1 MSEPTPNTPN
11 SPVDPAPEALTPAPR
26 PRRHL
31 GRWFA
36 WSLALGGLLGAA
48 AMGTVWLMGTEAGT
62 AWLLRQAPDM
72 ISADAPQGRLLG
84 DFSARQ
90 LRLNLPGDTHLQF
103 DGLRWQGLRLRWD
116 RSPQLWARIEAER
129 LQADRIQIRWTSS
142 DTPSAPLTDLRLPVA
157 VTIDALAV
165 GQLDLPSAG
174 TQLSQLQARVAL
186 AQPDEHGQ
194 QVHALQLQSLRWQDV
209 QLKGTLRAEADGR
222 MPLQAQLDATGRLPQ
237 GLDWQ
242 ARLQAQGPLLDLPL
256 QLDFKTA
263 GQSLQAQ
270 ARARPQAAW
279 PLAGLQASLKQFD
292 LAALNAAWPHTA
304 LSGQLDLDAQDWERP
319 ATLKVQISNALGG
332 PWDLQRLP
340 LSKLQADV
348 QFAPAHWQSLQIRS
362 LALDVADARGQ
373 AAGQLQAQGQLS
385 PAQASDLQLRLNGL
399 RLDALHSQLL
409 ALALDGQ
416 LRLRREAATVLPVD
430 AKSPPKPG
438 QSPKAP
444 ATPPAWL
451 DLDGQLST
459 RLATSGHPAVAT
471 PQLQIKAQLGEQGV
485 RVHRAELSAGKA
497 SASVQGEWIRQEQGD
512 WQARLQAQSQE
523 LDPGLLWKPAAGSG
537 APHRLNLQLSAQLH
551 RSAGSLWPQGE
562 ASLRLLPSQWAGQ
575 PLQGQLQYLRDA
587 QPARLVLNLE
597 QERNQL
603 QGELQGLEAL
613 RPEARLKIQ
622 WPRLAALTPLLDALT
637 PGLTLDGG
645 LQGDALVRGQVLPA
659 SSKARSGSHWSWSTQ
674 GQLALQQLVVRQPGR
689 QAKLQQGRLNWQLGT
704 DAADA
709 LGITLDAG
717 PLVLTQAQR
726 SVQIEGLLAKL
737 AGTWPRHQ
745 LQLQGQAR
753 PLPTSAGDPPLPGA
767 ALQLALD
774 GQLNT
779 LPFGLSGAQEALD
792 WRLSLQ
798 QARLRPQPATSN
810 DPWLQIEPVQA
821 RLSLSPG
828 ADLLSAELQEGRAS
842 IAGGQARI
850 RWSQARY
857 QAPQN
862 SSALPTVQLDA
873 LLEPL
878 ALAPLLAK
886 AQPDFGWGGDLLV
899 DGHLH
904 LDTRQGT
911 NLAFELQ
918 RLSGDLSVTEDRGV
932 QRLGLSDF
940 GLRLQARQGVW
951 SLTQALAGSNLGGFG
966 GIVVARTDPRA
977 LVPPMDAPIEGTVQ
991 ANVANLATWGGW
1003 IPAGWRVSGAMT
1015 AGFMLGGTLRDPQ
1028 LRGQAQGEGLAVRNP
1043 LMGVDV
1049 RDTRFL
1055 LALEGTRAR
1064 LQQFSARAADGE
1076 LRLTGEARL
1085 GAQPDLRLDLQAEKF
1100 GLLTR
1105 LDRRIITSGQGQV
1118 HLTPGSVDVQGAFR
1132 IDEGLFDFSK
1142 GDAPALDEDV
1152 FVRRPVSAQQAAR
1165 RDAPPMKVAVQ
1176 LDLDL
1181 GEQMKLRG
1189 RGLDTRLQGQ
1199 LKLQHKDG
1207 KPSLVGTVRTEGGTY
1222 DAYGQKLTVEKGEI
1236 LFTGVLDNPRLD
1248 VLAVRPNTDVR
1259 VGVTVGGTA
1268 LNPRIKLFSEPE
1280 LPETDKLSWLL
1291 LGRGPDELGRA
1302 DTALLQR
1309 AALALLSG
1317 EGESTSGKLMKNL
1330 GLDELSVSQGAQDDA
1345 RGAIVRVGKQLSKRV
1360 YVGYERGLNATTGNW
1375 QLIYR
1380 IAQRF
1385 TLRAQSGEDSA
1396 LDLIWQWRWQ

>member
-1 MSEPTPNTPN
+1 MSPPMTPP
-11 SPVDPAPEALTPAPR
+11 PDQAPDQPPEDAPPAAR

-36 WSLALGGLLGAA
+36 WSLALGGLLGSAA
-48 AMGTVWLMGTEAGT
+48 LGTVWLMGTEAGT
-62 AWLLRQAPDM
+62 AWLLRQAPDL
-72 ISADAPQGRLLG
+72 ISADAPEGRLLG

-90 LRLNLPGDTHLQF
+90 LRLNLPDGTRLQL
-103 DGLRWQGLRLRWD
+103 DGLRWQGLRLGWHS
-116 RSPQLWARIEAER
+116 SPQLWARVEADH
-129 LQADRIQIRWTSS
+129 LQADRVQIRWTSS

-157 VTIDALAV
+157 VKVHRLAV
-165 GQLDLPSAG
+165 GQLDLPPLD
-174 TQLSQLQARVAL
+174 TQLSQLDARVDL
-186 AQPDEHGQ
+186 AQLDAQGQ
-194 QVHALQLQSLRWQDV
+194 QVHELQLQTLRWQDV
-209 QLKGTLRAEADGR
+209 QLQGRLRAEADGQ
-222 MPLQAQLDATGRLPQ
+222 MPLQARIDATGRLPQ
-237 GLDWQ
+237 GPEWQ
-242 ARLQAQGPLLDLPL
+242 AQLQAQGPLLDLPL
-256 QLDFKTA
+256 QLDFRTA

-270 ARARPQAAW
+270 ARARMMADW
-279 PLAGLQASLKQFD
+279 PLAGLQASLQRFD
-292 LAALNAAWPHTA
+292 LSALHAEWPRTA
-304 LSGQLDLDAQDWERP
+304 LSGQLALEAKDWERP
-319 ATLKVQISNALGG
+319 ATLKVQIANAQSG
-332 PWDLQRLP
+332 PWDQQRLP
-340 LSKLQADV
+340 VAKLLADL
-348 QFAPAHWQSLQIRS
+348 QFKPSHWQSLQIRS
-362 LALDVADARGQ
+362 LTMEAADARGQ

-385 PAQASDLQLRLNGL
+385 PDQASDLQLRLNGL

-416 LRLRREAATVLPVD
+416 LRLRREAV
-430 AKSPPKPG
+430 SPPPAP
-438 QSPKAP
+438 PKAGQKAP
-444 ATPPAWL
+444 PPAAPPPTWL

-459 RLATSGHPAVAT
+459 RLASSESSPGVT
-471 PQLQIKAQLGEQGV
+471 PQLQIKAQLGEQGL
-485 RVHRAELSAGKA
+485 RLHRAELSAGKA

-512 WQARLQAQSQE
+512 WQARVQAQSQQ
-523 LDPGLLWKPAAGSG
+523 LDPGLLWKPAAGHS
-537 APHRLNLQLSAQLH
+537 APHSLNLQLAAQLH

-587 QPARLVLNLE
+587 QPARLLLNLE

-603 QGELQGLEAL
+603 QGELQGLEAQH
-613 RPEARLKIQ
+613 PEARLKIQ
-622 WPRLAALTPLLDALT
+622 WPRLTALAPLLEALA
-637 PGLTLDGG
+637 PGLALDGG
-645 LQGDALVRGQVLPA
+645 LQGEATVRGQVLPA
-659 SSKARSGSHWSWSTQ
+659 ASSTRARPATRWSWSSQ
-674 GQLALQQLVVRQPGR
+674 GQLALQQLQLREPGR
-689 QAKLQQGRLNWQLGT
+689 QMKLQQGRLSWQLST
-704 DAADA
+704 EAADPLA
-709 LGITLDAG
+709 LTLEAG

-726 SVQIEGLLAKL
+726 SVQLEALQAQLG
-737 AGTWPRHQ
+737 GTWARHQ
-745 LQLQGQAR
+745 LQLQGHAR

-767 ALQLALD
+767 AAQLVLA
-774 GQLNT
+774 GQLNA
-779 LPFGLSGAQEALD
+779 LPFGLSGQQDSLD
-792 WRLSLQ
+792 WRLTLQ
-798 QARLRPQPATSN
+798 QARLRPLPTTGN

-821 RLSLSPG
+821 RLTLSPSAELIG
-828 ADLLSAELQEGRAS
+828 AELQEGRAS
-842 IAGGQARI
+842 LAGGQARI

-857 QAPQN
+857 QAAQN
-862 SSALPTVQLDA
+862 STALPTVLLDA
-873 LLEPL
+873 QLEPL

-899 DGHLH
+899 DGRLH

-911 NLAFELQ
+911 TLAFELQ

-940 GLRLQARQGVW
+940 GLRLQAQQGVW

-966 GIVVARTDPRA
+966 GIVVTRTDPRA
-977 LVPPMDAPIEGTVQ
+977 LMPPLDAPLEGTVQ

-1028 LRGQAQGEGLAVRNP
+1028 LQGQAQGEGLAVRNP

-1055 LALEGTRAR
+1055 LALEGKRAR
-1064 LQQFSARAADGE
+1064 LQQFSARAAEGE
-1076 LRLTGEARL
+1076 LRLSGEARL

-1105 LDRRIITSGQGQV
+1105 LDRRIITSGEGQV

-1142 GDAPALDEDV
+1142 GDAPSLDEDV
-1152 FVRRPVSAQQAAR
+1152 VVRRPVTAAQAAR
-1165 RDAPPMKVAVQ
+1165 RDTPPMKVAVQ

-1181 GEQMKLRG
+1181 GERMKLRG